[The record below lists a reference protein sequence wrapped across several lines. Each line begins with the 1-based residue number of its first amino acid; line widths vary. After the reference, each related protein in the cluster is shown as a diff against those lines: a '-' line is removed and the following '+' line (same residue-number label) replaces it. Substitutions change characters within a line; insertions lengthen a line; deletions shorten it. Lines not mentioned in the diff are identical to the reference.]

1 MAELVFTPSPLSS
14 YTNGRNR
21 FTVPGSSVIEVVRNF
36 CRQNTAAGRYLL
48 AGEGQHFLPYI
59 RVSVNG
65 TSIRDLEGPLTP
77 VREQDTI
84 LIVVASAG
92 G

>member
-1 MAELVFTPSPLSS
+1 MAELVFTPSPLSA
-14 YTNGRNR
+14 YTNGKNR
-21 FTVPGSSVIEVVRNF
+21 FTVPGSTVIEVVRNF
-36 CRQNTAAGRYLL
+36 CLQNAAAGRYLL
-48 AGEGQHFLPYI
+48 AGEDHFLPYI

-65 TSIRDLEGPLTP
+65 TGIRDLEGPGTP

>member
-14 YTNGRNR
+14 YTGGRRR
-21 FTVPGSSVIEVVRNF
+21 FTVPGSTVVEVVRNF
-36 CRQNTAAGRYLL
+36 CLQNAAVGRYLL
-48 AGEGQHFLPYI
+48 AGEGFLPYI

-65 TSIRDLEGPLTP
+65 TSIRDLEGPGTP
-77 VREQDTI
+77 VKEQDTI